1 MNNFLSEDIRRKIC
15 IYIFLMLSSVF
26 SFTLSAE
33 KADALSLNN
42 PENIS
47 ALKHSHI
54 KAADNSGPAADTDI
68 NKIYLN
74 CYEYTYNNES
84 PGSDKIKKDKV
95 LRSSRILGLFAGA
108 LAGTATVFWSITGD
122 LDNDTP
128 LYVDTLS
135 AFPSILIG
143 SYTGIK
149 AAQWAV
155 SRMIENSEDSYFAF
169 FIKGVFLSSLSGAV
183 ILTSS
188 LFPLFAAGHYTDS
201 INFNVGGDSSLLRI
215 AGLSISGGTA
225 YGAVFGALI
234 GSVYSSVI
242 YFILN

>member
-1 MNNFLSEDIRRKIC
+1 
-15 IYIFLMLSSVF
+15 
-26 SFTLSAE
+26 
-33 KADALSLNN
+33 
-42 PENIS
+42 
-47 ALKHSHI
+47 
-54 KAADNSGPAADTDI
+54 
-68 NKIYLN
+68 
-74 CYEYTYNNES
+74 
-84 PGSDKIKKDKV
+84 
-95 LRSSRILGLFAGA
+95 
-108 LAGTATVFWSITGD
+108 
-122 LDNDTP
+122 
-128 LYVDTLS
+128 
-135 AFPSILIG
+135 
-143 SYTGIK
+143 
-149 AAQWAV
+149 
-155 SRMIENSEDSYFAF
+155 MIENSEDSYFAF

>member
-1 MNNFLSEDIRRKIC
+1 ML
-15 IYIFLMLSSVF
+15 LMLFAVF
-26 SFTLSAE
+26 PLTLSAE
-33 KADALSLNN
+33 KAYGSFPDIPEHLCIEKYYYIESDNN
-42 PENIS
+42 SE
-47 ALKHSHI
+47 
-54 KAADNSGPAADTDI
+54 PAADTGI
-68 NKIYLN
+68 RKISLN
-74 CYEYTYNNES
+74 CSGYTDNFKYPDNNEPTVS
-84 PGSDKIKKDKV
+84 DNIKRDKILK
-95 LRSSRILGLFAGA
+95 SSQILGLFAGA
-108 LAGTATVFWSITGD
+108 LAGTATVFWSITDD

-149 AAQWAV
+149 TAQWAV

-201 INFNVGGDSSLLRI
+201 INFNVDGDSSLLRI